1 MSVDPSHAPGP
12 PAPDAFHLAVDYAGV
27 LTMFVVSLVAWL
39 GFQVKGGEL
48 VLLGTWG
55 LVVGSGGA
63 VAASL
68 LVRRKLA
75 ILPAVYGSAALLFGG
90 ATLVFH
96 DPNIVEMK
104 TTIIDTGLGVL
115 MLGGLVL
122 GKSPIRMLM
131 GQAVHL
137 TDIGWR
143 KLTLRFGLFFLAMAI
158 GNEVVRHQSH
168 ELWLAY
174 RTAGSVVLTFIFAAF
189 QAPLM
194 LRETCHPQPQGL
206 HPPGDPPSA

>member
-1 MSVDPSHAPGP
+1 MSADPSHAAAP
-12 PAPDAFHLAVDYAGV
+12 PAPDYFHLGVDYAGV
-27 LTMFVVSLVAWL
+27 LMMLVVSLVAWL
-39 GFQVKGGEL
+39 GFHLKGADL
-48 VLLGTWG
+48 VLAGTWG

-68 LVRRKLA
+68 VVRRKLA
-75 ILPAVYGSAALLFGG
+75 VLPAVYGTAALLFGG
-90 ATLVFH
+90 ATLIFH

-115 MLGGLVL
+115 MLGGLAL

-131 GQAVHL
+131 GHAVHL
-137 TDIGWR
+137 TETGWR
-143 KLTLRFGLFFLAMAI
+143 KLTLRFGLFFLAMAV

-174 RTAGSVVLTFIFAAF
+174 RTAGSIILTFVFAAF

-194 LRETCHPQPQGL
+194 LKETCHPNPAGL
-206 HPPGDPPSA
+206 RPPEDPTAT

>member
-1 MSVDPSHAPGP
+1 MPVDPSHTPGP
-12 PAPDAFHLAVDYAGV
+12 PAPDYFHLAVDYAGV
-27 LTMFVVSLVAWL
+27 LMMLCVSLVAWL
-39 GFQVKGGEL
+39 GFHVKGADL
-48 VLLGTWG
+48 VLVGTWG

-68 LVRRKLA
+68 IVRRKLA
-75 ILPAVYGSAALLFGG
+75 LMPAVYGSAALLFGG

-104 TTIIDTGLGVL
+104 TTIIDTGLGAL
-115 MLGGLVL
+115 MLGGLAL
-122 GKSPIRMLM
+122 GRSPIKMLM

-137 TDIGWR
+137 TETGWR
-143 KLTLRFGLFFLAMAI
+143 QLTLRFGLFFLAMAV

-174 RTAGSVVLTFIFAAF
+174 RTAGSVVLTFVFAAF
-189 QAPLM
+189 QAPL
-194 LRETCHPQPQGL
+194 LLTETCQPAPSGL
-206 HPPGDPPSA
+206 HPPGDPPTA

>member
-1 MSVDPSHAPGP
+1 MSADPSPAPGP
-12 PAPDAFHLAVDYAGV
+12 PAPDYFHLAVDYSGV
-27 LTMFVVSLVAWL
+27 LMMLCVSLVAWL
-39 GFQVKGGEL
+39 GFHVKGADL
-48 VLLGTWG
+48 VLAGTWG
-55 LVVGSGGA
+55 LVVGSAAA

-75 ILPAVYGSAALLFGG
+75 VLPAVYGSAALLFGG

-115 MLGGLVL
+115 MLGGLAL

-137 TDIGWR
+137 TEMGWR
-143 KLTLRFGLFFLAMAI
+143 KLTLRFGLFFLAMAV

-174 RTAGSVVLTFIFAAF
+174 RTAGSVVLTFLFAAF

-194 LRETCHPQPQGL
+194 MRETCHPEPPGL
-206 HPPGDPPSA
+206 HPPTD

>member
-1 MSVDPSHAPGP
+1 MSADPSPAPGP
-12 PAPDAFHLAVDYAGV
+12 PAPDYFHLAVDYAGV
-27 LTMFVVSLVAWL
+27 LMMLGVSLVAWL
-39 GFQVKGGEL
+39 GFHVKGADL
-48 VLLGTWG
+48 VLAGTWG
-55 LVVGSGGA
+55 LVVGSAGA

-75 ILPAVYGSAALLFGG
+75 VLPAVYGSAALLFGG

-115 MLGGLVL
+115 MLGGLAL

-137 TDIGWR
+137 TEMGWR
-143 KLTLRFGLFFLAMAI
+143 KLTLRFGLFFLAMAV

-174 RTAGSVVLTFIFAAF
+174 RTAGSVVLTFLFAAF

-194 LRETCHPQPQGL
+194 MRETCHPEPPGS
-206 HPPGDPPSA
+206 HPPTD